1 MLRASGTIVKN
12 SRRTG
17 ADKQH
22 LPSQDWK
29 PEAARR
35 LGMVPGMHP
44 CVEGTVKL
52 IYPWWKEEKRPRT
65 HGWPATIYLTRSS
78 PSLGLASS
86 RVFWSQLPSLS
97 ALLLLHYTWLCSASV
112 SGASLFLDRGPG
124 FPEVSVKAYLVQFI
138 NLHFNF
144 KFFSSVE
151 LSLLF
156 FFIKNNTPLGPCFL
170 YQNIF

>member
-29 PEAARR
+29 PATARS
-35 LGMVPGMHP
+35 LEMVPGTHP
-44 CVEGTVKL
+44 CTWRNCQTNTSMMKGREETTYSWLAGHDLPYPVIPISCISFVPCLLISASFVKC
-52 IYPWWKEEKRPRT
+52 I
-65 HGWPATIYLTRSS
+65 A
-78 PSLGLASS
+78 A
-86 RVFWSQLPSLS
+86 S
-97 ALLLLHYTWLCSASV
+97 ALHTSPWLCSASV

-156 FFIKNNTPLGPCFL
+156 FFP
-170 YQNIF
+170 